1 MTTEEYIKYCSNI
14 INEGWNPDDPANDD
28 FDRMADD
35 YEEEQKEKE
44 RLSKE
49 LRKAAGLEEAMSV
62 DDILNKHKERK
73 DSTQD
78 KESESNIKN
87 VIIKEL
93 YDGYCLCEVEMK
105 DGSKK
110 DFEFEITQDE
120 IDDMISKLSAKAKSK
135 NFKKIPDTDDAAI
148 AIIRL
153 RVDPNDNLKWFFG
166 DTNKDL
172 DQWFMDREIEND
184 MLDAK
189 YDGKWADKQKK
200 WDMYAGSGD
209 DTDPNDEN
217 WTDQIV

>member
-28 FDRMADD
+28 FDKMADD
-35 YEEEQKEKE
+35 YEEEQKERE
-44 RLSKE
+44 RFTKE

-62 DDILNKHKERK
+62 DDILNKHKEKK

-78 KESESNIKN
+78 KEPESNIKG

-105 DGSKK
+105 NGDKK

-135 NFKKIPDTDDAAI
+135 NFKKPFCFKSLFFFFPVIKSEHCRKKITCSAQMHCNKNIVKNTLTFPKTDILKSSCNAKFSNFVGR
-148 AIIRL
+148 RL
-153 RVDPNDNLKWFFG
+153 
-166 DTNKDL
+166 
-172 DQWFMDREIEND
+172 
-184 MLDAK
+184 
-189 YDGKWADKQKK
+189 
-200 WDMYAGSGD
+200 
-209 DTDPNDEN
+209 
-217 WTDQIV
+217 